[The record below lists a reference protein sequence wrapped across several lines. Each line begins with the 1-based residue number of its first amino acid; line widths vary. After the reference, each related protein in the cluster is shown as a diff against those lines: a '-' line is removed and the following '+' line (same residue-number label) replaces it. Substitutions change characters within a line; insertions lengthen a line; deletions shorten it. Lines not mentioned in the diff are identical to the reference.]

1 MLLVFRSQIA
11 QLIFPARH
19 ADGLLF
25 KSLIDFKETIIDW
38 SFGLVKN
45 HFDNAEPF
53 DQRVKPGPVSFFR
66 FPAAPFQPAV

>member
-1 MLLVFRSQIA
+1 MQT
-11 QLIFPARH
+11 
-19 ADGLLF
+19 GLLF

-53 DQRVKPGPVSFFR
+53 DQRVKPGPVSFFVFLQR
-66 FPAAPFQPAV
+66 LFSPLV